1 DRPVTQFEQG
11 QVTGNGTLGQ
21 ASATVDYL
29 FSRGKVGIFGA
40 KGFLNDAV
48 LSRIAM
54 SRKELLERVCREQ
67 IVGVVREDSAV
78 AARAVADAYARNGI
92 GIIEIT
98 LTTPDAYD
106 IISTIA
112 QKYAGNNIVVAAGT
126 VRSSNDAALARRAG
140 AQIIVS
146 PHTDARV
153 IEYSIENDLLSVAGA
168 GTATEIIRA
177 WEAGSDIV
185 KIYPAQF
192 LGGPD
197 FIRTIRGP
205 IRDIPMLAGGPVPL
219 DMIDPYLDC
228 GCVAV
233 NLGPSLA
240 VPDLVRS
247 QQWEEIGRRV
257 MLATSIVQSR
267 KDIQTDSYVH

>member
-1 DRPVTQFEQG
+1 MP
-11 QVTGNGTLGQ
+11 
-21 ASATVDYL
+21 
-29 FSRGKVGIFGA
+29 
-40 KGFLNDAV
+40 
-48 LSRIAM
+48 
-54 SRKELLERVCREQ
+54 
-67 IVGVVREDSAV
+67 
-78 AARAVADAYARNGI
+78 
-92 GIIEIT
+92 
-98 LTTPDAYD
+98 
-106 IISTIA
+106 
-112 QKYAGNNIVVAAGT
+112 
-126 VRSSNDAALARRAG
+126 
-140 AQIIVS
+140 
-146 PHTDARV
+146 
-153 IEYSIENDLLSVAGA
+153 

-177 WEAGSDIV
+177 WEAGTDIV

-219 DMIDPYLDC
+219 DMIDPYLDS

-240 VPDLVRS
+240 VPDLVKS

-267 KDIQTDSYVH
+267 KDIQTDTYVH

>member
-1 DRPVTQFEQG
+1 
-11 QVTGNGTLGQ
+11 
-21 ASATVDYL
+21 
-29 FSRGKVGIFGA
+29 
-40 KGFLNDAV
+40 
-48 LSRIAM
+48 M
-54 SRKELLERVCREQ
+54 SRKELLERVCSEQ
-67 IVGVVREDSAV
+67 IIGVVREDSAN

-98 LTTPDAYD
+98 LTTPEAFD
-106 IISTIA
+106 IISTVA
-112 QKYAGNNIVVAAGT
+112 QKYAGDDIVVAAGT
-126 VRSSNDAALARRAG
+126 VRSSNDAAMARRAG
-140 AQIIVS
+140 AQAIVS
-146 PHTDARV
+146 PHTDVRV
-153 IEYSIENDLLSVAGA
+153 IEYSIENDLLSIAGA
-168 GTATEIIRA
+168 GTASEIIRA

-185 KIYPAQF
+185 KVYPAQF

-205 IRDIPMLAGGPVPL
+205 IRDVPMLAGGPVPL
-219 DMIDPYLDC
+219 DMIDAYLDA

-240 VPDLVRS
+240 VPDLVKS

-267 KDIQTDSYVH
+267 KDIQTDTYVH